1 MRNLIKRILGIERLD
16 KIVVSMAFKEHP
28 PKESKMISRENYYIV
43 YHKFK
48 VPIVITNKYDLI
60 DGYTS
65 YLIAKQLGKK
75 YVKVT
80 RV

>member
-28 PKESKMISRENYYIV
+28 PKESKMMSRSIYHIV

-48 VPIVITNKYDLI
+48 VLIVINNNNVLL

-65 YLIAKQLGKK
+65 YLIAKELGKK

>member
-1 MRNLIKRILGIERLD
+1 MRNLIKRILGIERLE

-28 PKESKMISRENYYIV
+28 PKELKMNWRRNYYN
-43 YHKFK
+43 FFGNFA
-48 VPIVITNKYDLI
+48 VPIEINDNNVLL

-65 YLIAKQLGKK
+65 YLIAKELGKK